1 MSRADEAVSRNIS
14 EFLQGIRQVRFS
26 SLEKLWEARI
36 LESRARELRRIWR
49 AVTMSQLEFDSNVGP
64 ILFAS
69 VSLVTCA
76 LETGQLIPSRAF
88 ASFGLFSNIHKVVRD
103 LVVLKAKLFQS
114 WVSCHRIQRYLKE
127 LEREDFVS
135 PNSSA
140 TEKSLNQVSVENVAL
155 SWLAGST
162 SASAASSHF
171 KLQNMSLC
179 FPQGELSVIIDKTG
193 SGKSLLLASILGE
206 TILEAGRITRPSA
219 PLTPDSFNKYQQTP
233 EQSWIIPGTLALVV
247 QPPWIENCTIKDNIL
262 FGSRFDASR
271 YATVL
276 RACALGDL
284 DRPPG

>member
-1 MSRADEAVSRNIS
+1 M
-14 EFLQGIRQVRFS
+14 L
-26 SLEKLWEARI
+26 
-36 LESRARELRRIWR
+36 
-49 AVTMSQLEFDSNVGP
+49 QLEFDTNVGP

-76 LETGQLIPSRAF
+76 LETGQFSPSRAF
-88 ASFGLFSNIHKVVRD
+88 ASFGVFSNIHKVVRD

-114 WVSCHRIQRYLKE
+114 CVSCHRIQRYLKE
-127 LEREDFVS
+127 LGREDFVS

-140 TEKSLNQVSVENVAL
+140 TEKSSNQVSVENVAL
-155 SWLAGST
+155 SWPAGSA

-179 FPQGELSVIIDKTG
+179 FPQGELSVIIGKTG
-193 SGKSLLLASILGE
+193 SGKSLLLASILVE
-206 TILEAGRITRPSA
+206 TVLEAGRITRPSA

-233 EQSWIIPGTLALVV
+233 EQGWIIPGTPALVV
-247 QPPWIENCTIKDNIL
+247 QPPWVENFTIKDNIL
-262 FGSRFDASR
+262 FGSPFDAPR

-284 DRPPG
+284 DRSPG